1 MNNSS
6 LSSRDI
12 WTHGS
17 SFPLTDV
24 LKTCLSS
31 LLFENLLSKELYLA
45 SPWITDF
52 ELFDNR
58 YEDYSDLFPEFSD
71 NSKIMLSD
79 YLIKLSKR
87 NKIRIITLNNA
98 RSLSFVK
105 KQNIQHSTNIETRR
119 APDDFHEK
127 GILSE
132 FFYIEGS
139 MNITDAGVRGGEK
152 IIYHSTKG
160 NKMPNKISEA
170 YLEFNRLWEHC
181 SCL

>member
-79 YLIKLSKR
+79 YLIKLSK
-87 NKIRIITLNNA
+87 
-98 RSLSFVK
+98 K
-105 KQNIQHSTNIETRR
+105 K
-119 APDDFHEK
+119 
-127 GILSE
+127 
-132 FFYIEGS
+132 
-139 MNITDAGVRGGEK
+139 
-152 IIYHSTKG
+152 
-160 NKMPNKISEA
+160 
-170 YLEFNRLWEHC
+170 
-181 SCL
+181 